1 MSHSLETDFDHVVS
15 IINQYCEGLY
25 LGDAKMLENIFHQ
38 DAWLK
43 LPGKRRSLSTWLEDV
58 RQRQT
63 PKDLGQAYD
72 FKILSVDLVQDQAMV
87 KLECPLFDFHYIDF
101 LGLLK
106 EEGQWRIVNKMY
118 TDIASNLKVNESLSK
133 SNESVHGSGS

>member
-1 MSHSLETDFDHVVS
+1 MSHSIETDFDRVTHV
-15 IINQYCEGLY
+15 INQYCEGLY
-25 LGDAKMLENIFHQ
+25 LGDAKLLEDIFHQ

-118 TDIASNLKVNESLSK
+118 TDIVSNLKVNESLSN
-133 SNESVHGSGS
+133 SNVSRHGSGS

>member
-1 MSHSLETDFDHVVS
+1 MSHSIETDFELVTQV
-15 IINQYCEGLY
+15 INQYCEGLY
-25 LGDAKMLENIFHQ
+25 LGDANLLENIFHK
-38 DAWLK
+38 DTWLK
-43 LPGKRRSLSTWLEDV
+43 LPGKRRSLNTWLEDV

-72 FKILSVDLVQDQAMV
+72 FKILSIDLVQDQAMV

-118 TDIASNLKVNESLSK
+118 TDIASDSKANESI
-133 SNESVHGSGS
+133 NGSGL